1 LITIAE
7 SVLVPHPPD
16 TVWEVISDPNAVVSC
31 IEGSEL
37 GAEHEDGT
45 FDAMLAVKFAAI
57 RVAFAARVGLELD
70 EAEHVGRMQAR
81 GADSR
86 GSTRVQGNAT
96 FTVLPAP
103 QGSEVVIDGVIELNG
118 QLAGLVTTG
127 AAVVVDR
134 MTRQFAAQL
143 AVACAERD
151 PEGAEAPA
159 EIAAAI
165 LAEGP
170 SAEPSQSQAYAG
182 GASWWH
188 RLAAWWR
195 SRRSSR
201 GTQRH
206 GRKARA

>member
-1 LITIAE
+1 MITIAE
-7 SVLVPHPPD
+7 HVPVPHPPEV
-16 TVWEVISDPNAVVSC
+16 VWAVISDPEAVVSC

-45 FDAMLAVKFAAI
+45 FDAKLAVKFAAI
-57 RVAFAARVGLELD
+57 RVAFAARVGLDLD
-70 EAEHVGRMQAR
+70 ETEHVGRLEAR

-103 QGSEVVIDGVIELNG
+103 QGSEVVIDGIIELNG

-151 PEGAEAPA
+151 PAGAEAPA
-159 EIAAAI
+159 DIAAAVP
-165 LAEGP
+165 AGDP
-170 SAEPSQSQAYAG
+170 SAGPSQSPTYAG
-182 GASWWH
+182 GAGWWN

-195 SRRSSR
+195 SRRTSR
-201 GTQRH
+201 ETQRQ